1 MGRSVDLWMV
11 EGVTPLLV
19 LPSLKRYTCAI
30 DTGRGEAGGVAE
42 MNGSLFAQ
50 GLLERDYSPHFLA
63 YYYKQWSNYTMAYHH
78 HNSTE
83 IMYLISG
90 SCVVEVRDETGGD
103 TPFRLKRG
111 EMILLD
117 AEVPHRLIVEEGSS
131 CRMLNVEFAF
141 TEYGGVV
148 PSIGS
153 LAREEEVLAELLRHP
168 FDSLVLSD
176 QEEVF
181 HVLKALVL
189 ELDQRGRKGSSM
201 VHLLFA
207 ELLLR
212 LARLRMESLP
222 SSQQPSQL
230 YVRRAIEFLHQ
241 NYDRSIQVKE
251 VALSVNVHPGYLHR
265 IFRTHTGQT
274 LTDYLNQL
282 RMEKARMLLGQGEIP
297 VAEIA
302 DYVGI
307 SSRQYFH
314 LLFKKYSG
322 CTPIEYRN
330 SIERHYWSE
339 E

>member
-1 MGRSVDLWMV
+1 M
-11 EGVTPLLV
+11 
-19 LPSLKRYTCAI
+19 
-30 DTGRGEAGGVAE
+30 AE
-42 MNGSLFAQ
+42 MNGSLFEQ

-63 YYYKQWSNYTMAYHH
+63 YYYRQWSNYAMPYHH

-90 SCVVEVRDETGGD
+90 SCVVEVRDEAGGD

-117 AEVPHRLIVEEGSS
+117 AEVPHRLIVGEGSS

-339 E
+339 G

>member
-1 MGRSVDLWMV
+1 MPEL
-11 EGVTPLLV
+11 
-19 LPSLKRYTCAI
+19 
-30 DTGRGEAGGVAE
+30 
-42 MNGSLFAQ
+42 NGSLFQQA
-50 GLLERDYSPHFLA
+50 LLDGDYSPRFLA

-90 SCVVEVRDETGGD
+90 SCVVEVRDESGGH

-117 AEVPHRLIVEEGSS
+117 AGVPHRLIVEDGAS
-131 CRMLNVEFAF
+131 CRMLNVEFSF
-141 TEYGGVV
+141 TEYGGVA
-148 PSIGS
+148 PSVS
-153 LAREEEVLAELLRHP
+153 RLVREEEALADLLQSP

-189 ELDQRGRKGSSM
+189 ELDQDQQGKRGNSM
-201 VHLLFA
+201 AHLLFS

-212 LARLRMESLP
+212 LSRLRRESLP
-222 SSQQPSQL
+222 VSQQPSQL
-230 YVRRAIEFLHQ
+230 YVRRAVEFLHQ

-251 VALSVNVHPGYLHR
+251 VALTVNVHPGYLQR

-274 LTDYLNQL
+274 LTDYLNRL
-282 RMEKARMLLGQGEIP
+282 RMEKARMLLGQSEIP

-314 LLFKKYSG
+314 LLFKKYTG

-330 SIERHYWSE
+330 SLDRHSWSE

>member
-1 MGRSVDLWMV
+1 MPEL
-11 EGVTPLLV
+11 
-19 LPSLKRYTCAI
+19 
-30 DTGRGEAGGVAE
+30 
-42 MNGSLFAQ
+42 NGSLFQQA
-50 GLLERDYSPHFLA
+50 LLDGDYSPHFLA
-63 YYYKQWSNYTMAYHH
+63 YYYKQWSNYTMACHQ

-90 SCVVEVRDETGGD
+90 SCVVEVRDESGGD
-103 TPFRLKRG
+103 TPVRLKRG

-117 AEVPHRLIVEEGSS
+117 AGVAHRLVVEDGSS

-141 TEYGGVV
+141 TDYAGIA
-148 PSIGS
+148 PSLGR
-153 LAREEEVLAELLRHP
+153 LAREEEALAELLQSP
-168 FDSLVLSD
+168 FDSLVLAD

-189 ELDQRGRKGSSM
+189 ELDQRGKNGSCM
-201 VHLLFA
+201 VHLLFS

-212 LARLRMESLP
+212 LSRLRRESLP
-222 SSQQPSQL
+222 ASQQPSQL

-274 LTDYLNQL
+274 LTDYLNRL
-282 RMEKARMLLGQGEIP
+282 RMEKARMLLGQSEIP

-314 LLFKKYSG
+314 LLFKKYAG

-330 SIERHYWSE
+330 SIERHSWSE

>member
-1 MGRSVDLWMV
+1 MGA
-11 EGVTPLLV
+11 EGAGLLLLFFCAGIKWIGQGSGNPLLV
-19 LPSLKRYTCAI
+19 LPAIKRYTCAI
-30 DTGRGEAGGVAE
+30 DNGRGEAGGVAE
-42 MNGSLFAQ
+42 MNGSLFEQA
-50 GLLERDYSPHFLA
+50 LLERDYSPHFLA

-90 SCVVEVRDETGGD
+90 SCVVEVRSEAGGY

-117 AEVPHRLIVEEGSS
+117 AEVPHRLIVDEGSS

-141 TEYGGVV
+141 TEYEGVV

-153 LAREEEVLAELLRHP
+153 LAREEEMLAELLRHP

-201 VHLLFA
+201 VHLLFV

-212 LARLRMESLP
+212 LARLRGNRFRPASSPHSSMCGGP
-222 SSQQPSQL
+222 SSSCIRIMTGASRL
-230 YVRRAIEFLHQ
+230 RKS
-241 NYDRSIQVKE
+241 RS
-251 VALSVNVHPGYLHR
+251 L
-265 IFRTHTGQT
+265 
-274 LTDYLNQL
+274 
-282 RMEKARMLLGQGEIP
+282 
-297 VAEIA
+297 
-302 DYVGI
+302 
-307 SSRQYFH
+307 
-314 LLFKKYSG
+314 
-322 CTPIEYRN
+322 
-330 SIERHYWSE
+330 
-339 E
+339 